1 MKAYLGIDVG
11 SVSINIVVLSEAG
24 EVITGLYLR
33 TMGKPVQVIQEGLK
47 QAADT
52 IPPDVEIAGAG
63 TTGSGRYLAGVMVGA
78 DVVKNEIT
86 AHAVAASMIEPDVQT
101 VFEIGGQDSKYI
113 SIENGVVVDF
123 EMNKVCAAGT
133 GSFLE
138 EQAEKLGIK
147 IIGEFAELAAS
158 QVKASSMLLD
168 SVRRF
173 IYSTR
178 KGEMLAAHV
187 SLPDMFASVVDDIS
201 SMFPFKRVTVDAS
214 GVAAGAKVLGGQCV
228 QDLFM
233 NLLVNLVQ
241 LSPEEEAAI
250 EVKALE
256 GSLGGAP
263 CWHIT
268 VASGTAVMP
277 QGVGDSVFAR
287 LAPPDIS
294 KMARVSGA
302 AFAGSIARALG
313 GTFGTRAID
322 TDGGAGCVFD
332 VSLKGAEAS

>member
-1 MKAYLGIDVG
+1 MANVGRCVGPEELSVLMDLLSHDILNKNQATLSYLELIHWQPGD
-11 SVSINIVVLSEAG
+11 
-24 EVITGLYLR
+24 
-33 TMGKPVQVIQEGLK
+33 
-47 QAADT
+47 
-52 IPPDVEIAGAG
+52 
-63 TTGSGRYLAGVMVGA
+63 
-78 DVVKNEIT
+78 
-86 AHAVAASMIEPDVQT
+86 
-101 VFEIGGQDSKYI
+101 
-113 SIENGVVVDF
+113 
-123 EMNKVCAAGT
+123 
-133 GSFLE
+133 
-138 EQAEKLGIK
+138 EKKTKG
-147 IIGEFAELAAS
+147 FAELAAS

-173 IYSTR
+173 IDSAR
-178 KGEMLAAHV
+178 RGEMPAADV
-187 SLPDMFASVVDDIS
+187 SLPDMFASVVEDIS

-214 GVAAGAKVLGGQCV
+214 GVAAGARVQGGQCV

-250 EVKALE
+250 VVKARK

-263 CWHIT
+263 CWHVT

-287 LAPPDIS
+287 LAPPDTS

-313 GTFGTRAID
+313 GTFGAHVID
-322 TDGGAGCVFD
+322 TERNAGCAFD
-332 VSLKGAEAS
+332 VSLKGADAP